1 MTPSR
6 PPDVA
11 FLPQP
16 GVLRAYAREHL
27 LVPLD
32 AGVLGAVDENY
43 DPLWRRLGSVGRR
56 LYGVW
61 FKAANKSLIWYN
73 EGVFERSG
81 VTAGLVA
88 SLALAV
94 AVVVAYVRLA
104 GLL

>member
-1 MTPSR
+1 
-6 PPDVA
+6 
-11 FLPQP
+11 
-16 GVLRAYAREHL
+16 VLRAYAREHL

-32 AGVLGAVDENY
+32 AGVLGAVAENY
-43 DPLWRRLGSVGRR
+43 EPLWHRLGSVGRK